1 MQYLHG
7 FMLASHHEEEEIIPV
22 TTGVLQKD
30 WVCQPLLYCINL
42 FVPSAEPTFLHYIC
56 KAHPFNWVPFHT
68 HTQKRNPFAV
78 KEVWQRILDGFITTL
93 NPTQAAQEGV
103 SKSTT
108 DLVHLSQIFP
118 LALLAVF
125 VVPVLQENVAVS
137 ESTTSRGLQPKI
149 LWLHYGMDYTR
160 MPFDWIISSW
170 VLSP

>member
-1 MQYLHG
+1 MD
-7 FMLASHHEEEEIIPV
+7 S
-22 TTGVLQKD
+22 
-30 WVCQPLLYCINL
+30 
-42 FVPSAEPTFLHYIC
+42 S
-56 KAHPFNWVPFHT
+56 
-68 HTQKRNPFAV
+68 
-78 KEVWQRILDGFITTL
+78 
-93 NPTQAAQEGV
+93 PTQAAQEGV

-160 MPFDWIISSW
+160 MPFD
-170 VLSP
+170 